1 VVYDL
6 AASKYEDLSI
16 ELVDE
21 NDGVAVTDEGLTVHG
36 QLFALLIDDDLVVC
50 LSPERTA
57 DLVARGIAVAHEGDW
72 VRINDQQ
79 LWAELAREAHEFV
92 GEPPVGGQS

>member
-1 VVYDL
+1 MAYDL
-6 AASKYEDLSI
+6 AAQKYEDLSI

-21 NDGVAVTDEGLTVHG
+21 NDGVAVTDDGLTVRG
-36 QLFALLIDDDLVVC
+36 TLFAFLVDDDLVVC

-57 DLVARGIAVAHEGDW
+57 DLVERGIAVAHEGDW

-79 LWAELAREAHEFV
+79 LWPELAREAHEFV
-92 GEPPVGGQS
+92 GEPPVGGDS